1 MNISTLWNKIVKKL
15 RGATIRGSEIDKT
28 STVESGC
35 NIVLVKMGRY
45 SFCGYDCEIVN
56 TEIGAFCSIANNVKI
71 GGARHPVEWV
81 STSPV
86 FYYGRDSIKKKFSTF
101 ERDKDK
107 NTVIGNDVWIGANAI
122 ILQGVKI
129 GNGAVVGAG
138 SIVTKDVPP
147 YTIVAGNPAHF
158 LRMRFEDDVIE
169 QLEGSKWW
177 ELDDS
182 ALSQC
187 ALYIKDPK
195 IFIEKLKIVKQ

>member
-1 MNISTLWNKIVKKL
+1 MNIGTLWNKIVKKL

-107 NTVIGNDVWIGANAI
+107 N
-122 ILQGVKI
+122 
-129 GNGAVVGAG
+129 G
-138 SIVTKDVPP
+138 S
-147 YTIVAGNPAHF
+147 PAKF
-158 LRMRFEDDVIE
+158 RV
-169 QLEGSKWW
+169 
-177 ELDDS
+177 
-182 ALSQC
+182 
-187 ALYIKDPK
+187 
-195 IFIEKLKIVKQ
+195 